1 MNCKPGDLAYV
12 TSGAKTPGLAGR
24 FVIVGEP
31 NPLGRVIVDGV
42 IFDCPRPGFTC
53 TAADGGTLPTLWD
66 GDVKRRPIAAAILR
80 PIRDPGDDAQDET
93 LQWLPVP
100 SKEGAPA

>member
-12 TSGAKTPGLAGR
+12 TSGARTAGLDGR

-31 NPLGRVIVDGV
+31 NPIGRVTVDGV
-42 IFDCPRPGFTC
+42 IFECPTHGFTC
-53 TAADGGTLPTLWD
+53 TAADGGTLPTLLS
-66 GDVKRRPIAAAILR
+66 GHVKRRPIAAAILR

-100 SKEGAPA
+100 SK